1 MANTASEATRVI
13 PQHNYLSGWKTK
25 PEKNSLL
32 DYKVQ
37 QIFGK
42 SFQYQNKVSFILP
55 TADELFKEFYQFET
69 LKVLKAQLNEV
80 KSRLN
85 DYEIE
90 DWSLHT
96 NRKDPSGEISWRLK
110 NETKPEFVTVAWCK
124 FYECLGRF
132 PQLIKGPH
140 MNSLHLCEAPGAFI
154 AALNHF
160 LCSRYEKGEIQWH
173 WLAST
178 LNPYYEGNP
187 WFNMITDDRFML
199 FTLDNWLFHPDF
211 TGNIIDKKNLKDMA
225 KQCLE
230 RLPQG
235 EVHLITADGSVDCVE
250 SPDSQEEHVSLLHL
264 SEITA
269 ALTVLASHGC
279 LVMKMF
285 TMFEAS
291 SVCILYLL
299 NCVFETVH
307 VTKPATSKR
316 GNSEVYIVCLNY
328 LKESTNLQKILHVMT
343 EHLDIDSE
351 QPTAAVLF
359 KKSSL
364 PKDFLMQHEICCR
377 LFMNHQITAIE
388 NNIFTYELKANRSEV
403 KANQLL
409 RSLVC
414 QEYYSRYNVTKVPE
428 ESKILYKFTNAIEK
442 GCKLQI
448 YRGSYTARNMLKIG
462 SREEQIFK
470 LKTCLN
476 DIEKFIRN
484 DMEYDALS
492 TEFTQNY
499 DCKLKVY
506 KGKSIKKL
514 CSSVFINVQLIIMRS
529 KLKTVYHL
537 EPLWLGQPK
546 AQLKDEL
553 MEIYYPQNADVED
566 FADQQVSF
574 FYKILNQLLV
584 EQIKNL
590 EFTDLPFTTHF
601 AVSILKYLAANV
613 FQTLTISWHPKFV
626 IALKEPKG
634 QYNEALK
641 LLIETMKTPANAK
654 DILCFIDIKELHR
667 NEFNKSLVYFN
678 NELLLHKYKF
688 LLEL

>member
-1 MANTASEATRVI
+1 MMNNTPHPSLS
-13 PQHNYLSGWKTK
+13 PQSDFFCSWKTK
-25 PEKNSLL
+25 QEETPTLL
-32 DYKVQ
+32 NYKVR

-42 SFQYQNKVSFILP
+42 SFEYQNKISWILP
-55 TADELFKEFYQFET
+55 IANELFNEFYQFET
-69 LKVLKAQLNEV
+69 LQDLKLHLNDV

-90 DWSLHT
+90 NWSLHT
-96 NRKDPSGEISWRLK
+96 NRKDPAGEIVWRLK
-110 NETKPEFVTVAWCK
+110 NETKAEFVTVAWCK

-132 PQLIKGPH
+132 PQLIKGPQ

-160 LCSRYEKGEIQWH
+160 LCSRYEKIEIQWH

-199 FTLDNWLFHPDF
+199 FTLDNWLFHKDF
-211 TGNIIDKKNLKDMA
+211 TGNIISKDNLKDMA
-225 KQCLE
+225 EQCSRL
-230 RLPQG
+230 LPQG

-250 SPDSQEEHVSLLHL
+250 SPDCQEEHVSLLHL
-264 SEITA
+264 AEITA
-269 ALTVLASHGC
+269 ALSVLANHGC

-285 TMFEAS
+285 TMFESS

-299 NCVFETVH
+299 NCVFEKVH

-328 LKESTNLQKILHVMT
+328 NKETENLKEILHLMT
-343 EHLDIDSE
+343 EHLNKE
-351 QPTAAVLF
+351 QPIAAALF
-359 KKSSL
+359 KKSHL

-403 KANQLL
+403 KSNQLL

-414 QEYYSRYNVTKVPE
+414 QEYYRRYNVTQIPE

-442 GCKLQI
+442 GFKLQI

-476 DIEKFIRN
+476 DIEKCVKSDI
-484 DMEYDALS
+484 LS
-492 TEFTQNY
+492 ADVSSAHFVESHK
-499 DCKLKVY
+499 CRLVVC
-506 KGKSIKKL
+506 KGKSINKL
-514 CSSVFINVQLIIMRS
+514 CSSLFVNVQLVVMRT
-529 KLKTVYHL
+529 KLKTIHHI

-546 AQLKDEL
+546 AKLGEDL
-553 MEIYYPQNADVED
+553 DINYSQNENED
-566 FADQQVSF
+566 FTDKQVSF
-574 FYKILNQLLV
+574 FYDILQHLLL
-584 EQIKNL
+584 KKMDNL
-590 EFTDLPFTTHF
+590 EFTELPFLTHF
-601 AVSILKYLAANV
+601 AVSFLRYLAVNV
-613 FQTLTISWHPKFV
+613 FETLTISWHPKFV
-626 IALKEPKG
+626 ITLKEPKE
-634 QYNEALK
+634 QYSHALK
-641 LLIETMKTPANAK
+641 LLNETMESPANAK
-654 DILCFIDIKELHR
+654 DILCLVHIKELHR
-667 NEFNKSLVYFN
+667 NEFNRSLTYFN
-678 NELLLHKYKF
+678 NELLLYKYK
-688 LLEL
+688 LLLDH